1 MDQARSTIS
10 KIVSISISVNPTI
23 TGFAL
28 SFHPKRDIIIST
40 PEMTVIAKMRT
51 CMTRI

>member
-10 KIVSISISVNPTI
+10 KIVSISVNPTI